1 VYAQPLQVEAE
12 RPRTDEVRSDHPEA
26 WRPFPVY
33 AEGVWAENPTLTQWL
48 VRRLPPRSSR
58 RVVSRART
66 RS

>member
-1 VYAQPLQVEAE
+1 VYAQPLPVETE
-12 RPRTDEVRSDHPEA
+12 RPDPEDLRRDHPEA

-48 VRRLPPRSSR
+48 ARKLLPRSRSG
-58 RVVSRART
+58 VSRART